1 MLIQAAMNGGLQ
13 RDENPAI
20 PVTPDELAASAKE
33 AVDAGAGALHFH
45 VRSQDGRESLAPDD
59 VAAAVS
65 AVRRA
70 VPSTPFGVSTGAWIL
85 RDPKARYEAVSRWK
99 VLPDFASVNMKEEGA
114 VDLANLL
121 LSLGIGIEAGFT
133 DVRGTE
139 TFAESGLASRCLR
152 ILLEPL
158 GQDPKSLLGTVEA
171 IETALDHAQIKM
183 PRLLHGVD
191 RAAWDTIDLAIARG
205 YDTRVGF
212 EDVLN
217 LPDGIQASSNAAL
230 VAEAARRIVQCQRAR

>member
-1 MLIQAAMNGGLQ
+1 MLIQAAMNGGRQ
-13 RDENPAI
+13 RDQNPAI
-20 PVTPDELAASAKE
+20 PITPDELAASARE
-33 AVDAGAGALHFH
+33 AVAAGAGALHFH

-59 VAAAVS
+59 VAAAVA

-85 RDPKARYEAVSRWK
+85 RDTKARYEAVSRWE

-114 VDLANLL
+114 VELANLL
-121 LSLGIGIEAGFT
+121 LALGVGIEAGFT
-133 DVRGTE
+133 DLRGTE
-139 TFAESGLASRCLR
+139 TFAKSGLTPRCLR

-158 GQDPKSLLGTVEA
+158 EQDTKSFLSTIEA
-171 IETALDHAQIKM
+171 IETALDRAQIKL

-191 RAAWDTIDLAIARG
+191 RAAWDAIDLAAARG

-212 EDVLN
+212 EDILT
-217 LPDGIQASSNAAL
+217 LPDGAPAPSNAAL
-230 VAEAARRIVQCQRAR
+230 VAEAVRIGRRQCSR